1 VESHG
6 AGSVARNSAAS
17 TMILRRA
24 LNSRRP
30 EILMASAVR
39 PIQTSSMKTIV
50 KEATIVTVKNAGKIR
65 WVLN

>member
-1 VESHG
+1 
-6 AGSVARNSAAS
+6 
-17 TMILRRA
+17 MILSPVP
-24 LNSRRP
+24 NSRRP

-65 WVLN
+65 WALN